1 MADQFPSVAPT
12 PVPPDPNT
20 SSTEPL
26 ISVGTITAAATAVIA
41 LLVTVGLPISGGQQ
55 AAILTAIGVLA
66 PVVVAVWGRR
76 RVYAPATV
84 ARLLA
89 AARR

>member
-1 MADQFPSVAPT
+1 MQNLYS
-12 PVPPDPNT
+12 PDE

-26 ISVGTITAAATAVIA
+26 VSVGTITAAATAVVG
-41 LLVTVGLPISGGQQ
+41 LLVAFGLDLTDTQRT
-55 AAILTAIGVLA
+55 AILGVVGVLA

-84 ARLLA
+84 ARLL
-89 AARR
+89 RR

>member
-1 MADQFPSVAPT
+1 
-12 PVPPDPNT
+12 
-20 SSTEPL
+20 
-26 ISVGTITAAATAVIA
+26 VGTITAAATAVIA